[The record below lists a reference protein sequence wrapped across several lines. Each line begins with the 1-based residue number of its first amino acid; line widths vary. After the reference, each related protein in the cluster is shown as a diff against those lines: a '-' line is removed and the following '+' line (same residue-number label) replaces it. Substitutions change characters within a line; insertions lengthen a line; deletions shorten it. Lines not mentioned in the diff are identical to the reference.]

1 MDSAA
6 SPMTRYCH
14 TQASGMTLLGL
25 GLGLVTQLASL
36 ARAVRR
42 RKRHAWLMALPI
54 MLFAPLMYAFSA
66 LTVEIAHGILTVE
79 FRGGLL
85 QRTIALAAVRQVDQ
99 VEVPWYYG
107 WGLRWTPRGWLYN
120 VQGRHTVAVGLGN
133 GRTVMIGTDEPAELV
148 AAIEAA
154 RRELGATVA

>member
-1 MDSAA
+1 MDSAEL
-6 SPMTRYCH
+6 PMTHYCH

-25 GLGLVTQLASL
+25 GLGLVTQLGGL

-42 RKRHAWLMALPI
+42 RKRHAWLMALGI
-54 MLFAPLMYAFSA
+54 ALFTPLMYALSA
-66 LTVEIAHGILTVE
+66 LTVEIADGILTVE

-85 QRTIALAAVRQVDQ
+85 QRTIALAAIRQVDQ

-107 WGLRWTPRGWLYN
+107 WGLRLTPRGWLYN
-120 VQGRHTVAVGLGN
+120 VKGRHAVAVGLAN
-133 GRTVMIGTDEPAELV
+133 GRTVTIGTDEPAELV

-154 RRELGATVA
+154 RRELGATAA